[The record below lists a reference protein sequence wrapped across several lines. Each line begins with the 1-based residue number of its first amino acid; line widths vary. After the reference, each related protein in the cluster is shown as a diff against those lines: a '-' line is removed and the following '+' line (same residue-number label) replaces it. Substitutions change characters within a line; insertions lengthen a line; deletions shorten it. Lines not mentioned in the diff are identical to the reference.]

1 MTVTNQA
8 QLTFLD
14 INTIRIIRLVGET
27 RKHTSNTPQPATSV
41 TEQHGSQ
48 RWPIFWTHDN
58 STPTEGQVVTFSKL
72 NHFCQQNESNSQS
85 FS

>member
-14 INTIRIIRLVGET
+14 INTIWIIRLVGET

-48 RWPIFWTHDN
+48 RWPIF
-58 STPTEGQVVTFSKL
+58 
-72 NHFCQQNESNSQS
+72 
-85 FS
+85 